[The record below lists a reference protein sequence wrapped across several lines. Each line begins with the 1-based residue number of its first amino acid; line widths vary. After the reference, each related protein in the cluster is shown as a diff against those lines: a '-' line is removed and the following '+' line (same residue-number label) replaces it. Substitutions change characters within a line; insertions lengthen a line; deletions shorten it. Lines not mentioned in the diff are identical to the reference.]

1 MPCSTDRIRLISTIV
16 PAQIPIAILG
26 LFMFGSPWNL
36 PHIASILVGLLA
48 GVVFIR
54 AKQLDRAKQLV
65 AGAD

>member
-1 MPCSTDRIRLISTIV
+1 MIVST
-16 PAQIPIAILG
+16 QIPIAILG
-26 LFMFGSPWNL
+26 LFIFNSPWNL

-54 AKQLDRAKQLV
+54 AKQLDRAKQLA